1 MYMAMY
7 KHFIFLLVPLLSC
20 TSPRVARTDQDHR
33 ADPAIQYDA
42 VTEAAVYNSIQK
54 QDTVFLNKEGE
65 VTGIG
70 KAREN

>member
-1 MYMAMY
+1 MYR
-7 KHFIFLLVPLLSC
+7 LLLLLIAFPVFSC
-20 TSPRVARTDQDHR
+20 NTSKVSRTDTGYWSG
-33 ADPAIQYDA
+33 PAIQYDA

-70 KAREN
+70 KVREN